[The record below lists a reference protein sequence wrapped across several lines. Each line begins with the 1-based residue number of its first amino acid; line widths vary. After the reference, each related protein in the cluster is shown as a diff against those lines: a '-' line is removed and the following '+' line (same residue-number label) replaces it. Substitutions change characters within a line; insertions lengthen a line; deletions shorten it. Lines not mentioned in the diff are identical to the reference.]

1 MPKLRVFSGAELCNF
16 LSEHGFERVR
26 QRGSHVV
33 MRRGEVSFPVPLHHQ
48 LESFVKADFP
58 GRTSNDFSSA
68 LCSAITDH
76 RSPITDLS
84 LRTSVVCPLEFL
96 LPT

>member
-33 MRRGEVSFPVPLHHQ
+33 MRRGQVSFPVPLHHQ
-48 LESFVKADFP
+48 LDRGTLRGIIRQSGLP
-58 GRTSNDFSSA
+58 
-68 LCSAITDH
+68 
-76 RSPITDLS
+76 RSLF
-84 LRTSVVCPLEFL
+84 E
-96 LPT
+96 